1 MRTEQLISIMPR
13 QSGDYRFGWIFSF
26 LVAIASAPFIVIFQH
41 SASWLI
47 AVPIVFGAAV
57 ILITEWKLSA
67 VLPPDSEIFESLPRG
82 FSGLKSYEQFLA
94 LTIQSAKK
102 TSKNQLSLFDAFP
115 EPTPVNSIRT
125 LYDNNSKEI
134 SAVNCDRFSAL
145 LITYLIEN
153 MDTATEK
160 SLRAGLSRFGELGKG
175 NSDIKM
181 FVHDKT
187 IREAIKTDFRGNLLT
202 LISRGGE
209 KVVKDL
215 LKAAAAEKE
224 KQIEKEK
231 AEAERAVTSFQLH

>member
-41 SASWLI
+41 SAPWLI

-67 VLPPDSEIFESLPRG
+67 VLPPDPEIFESLPKG

-94 LTIQSAKK
+94 LTIQSVKK

-115 EPTPVNSIRT
+115 EPTS
-125 LYDNNSKEI
+125 
-134 SAVNCDRFSAL
+134 
-145 LITYLIEN
+145 
-153 MDTATEK
+153 EK
-160 SLRAGLSRFGELGKG
+160 SLRAGFSRFSELGKG

-187 IREAIKTDFRGNLLT
+187 IREAIKADFRGNLLT
-202 LISRGGE
+202 LVSR
-209 KVVKDL
+209 
-215 LKAAAAEKE
+215 
-224 KQIEKEK
+224 
-231 AEAERAVTSFQLH
+231 